1 MLLQGLEVGQRAHGY
16 VTGVKEYGVFIA
28 FCGGVNGLAPQAELG
43 LEPDQDAVTQFPVG
57 KVGSSSRLLKKDPSA
72 GASMPQTCLQEGYPC
87 RDLIHSKCRLMPLS

>member
-1 MLLQGLEVGQRAHGY
+1 MSDITLLQGLEVGQRAHGY

-57 KVGSSSRLLKKDPSA
+57 KVGSNLIPPFEGPLLT
-72 GASMPQTCLQEGYPC
+72 GASVP
-87 RDLIHSKCRLMPLS
+87 